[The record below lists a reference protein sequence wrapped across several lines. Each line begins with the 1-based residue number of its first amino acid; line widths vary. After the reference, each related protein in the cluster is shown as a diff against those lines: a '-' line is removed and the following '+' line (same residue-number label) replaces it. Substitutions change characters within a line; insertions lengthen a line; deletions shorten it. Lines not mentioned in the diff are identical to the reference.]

1 MLFLEL
7 RFTSKIKLHHSYDF
21 YGNVGLLWDLA
32 HNSVED
38 ACIVLSDAKVCVAFG
53 TFRLE
58 HIQGF

>member
-21 YGNVGLLWDLA
+21 YDSVLWDLA

-38 ACIVLSDAKVCVAFG
+38 ACVVLSGAKVCVVFG